1 MFQSFTGSS
10 RRPRQV
16 NLSGRSTNNP
26 FAASQAGRH
35 APHGYGV
42 QNTLAIA
49 QQERI
54 ARQQERIRTG
64 AARTLQRTWRGYR
77 SRKGTHAIW
86 RAEWDAVE
94 DKRLGR
100 HVPFDD
106 EDALSRDPSCASPPS
121 YLSLQEC
128 LSQLRLLLHFFEVNR
143 VADAV
148 RLVYFTNA
156 FQRTVQNAS
165 SLETEGEWTLLL
177 FRLAS
182 TVLRLLRFLANTSRS
197 NTIPAEPLLQ
207 SLRMLVG
214 LIPRQVTRIA
224 SDYFA
229 VMAVLTSNIQTLSA
243 KLRYTVDELVA
254 TVIAP
259 LQHITADTIGA
270 YEWFGREYLIVPDLP
285 SYLGSLDKLASNVNY
300 KLLTKGLDNYVSSHT
315 LSSATKPDEM
325 KAEEVERRLWVL
337 AYFIFFRRHA
347 LSGSISYDALE
358 PDFVKV
364 VSCLLNSVALQV
376 SRRLEPDENIEE
388 HTQDQTPLPAF
399 VRDQIKSLVN
409 QRSITGLLSKVTVDT
424 WAATADQES
433 TDEAKILAGYALTLL
448 RVFPRRGDDIR
459 MWLYLG
465 SAGAAR
471 PSHGSSASRIPAIK
485 YFWQA
490 SRRTSI
496 FNKICADPNA
506 VLPLLKPVPAEGAN
520 GNTDHL
526 AESRGREEEWTIILL
541 FLELYTFVL
550 KVTDDD
556 EFFAG
561 DSVAV
566 ASGSDVS
573 WTKESALPLKDVKDM
588 TIFLKNLAFTLY
600 WNAAELNETPN
611 PEDTTAIRN
620 YFAPSAEP
628 SESVKSVKELEQK
641 NREKGLPGVTG
652 IPLDYFKGLVTGLLR
667 MIHEREYV
675 HLLLF
680 AAVFLEALLTL
691 NPSSRRKFLPDGHW
705 LMTDQFD
712 MEGFI
717 PAVVAEEENRHQL
730 QDDEDE
736 DPDAMMDDLVPDPG
750 PGLVGTSRVQQARRI
765 EFLRRRQQQAARR
778 KQLEAIA
785 PRLEIL
791 RNMPFFIPF
800 STRVQIFREFI
811 YRDQMRRRNG
821 YIDPDS
827 WRMSVSASMGRMFD
841 GGANDI
847 LSRHHAD
854 IRRGRVFEDAFE
866 QFYQLGDGL
875 KEPIHISFIDQFGA
889 PEAGIDGGGVT
900 KEFLTSVANEALK
913 EPKGLPLFV
922 ANDQNLLYPNPTAIE
937 QQKELLKEAGIA
949 PNSPEWTHQIR
960 SLLRRYEFL
969 GRVIGKCLY
978 EGILVDVHFA
988 PFFLLK
994 WALTGGSGSA
1004 QKESS
1009 YRANLNDLRD
1019 LDESLYQGLVSSLFF
1034 FFSFRIVAYY

>member
-26 FAASQAGRH
+26 FAASKAGRH
-35 APHGYGV
+35 APHGYGL

-64 AARTLQRTWRGYR
+64 AARTLQRTWRGYQ
-77 SRKGTHAIW
+77 SRKRTHALW

-106 EDALSRDPSCASPPS
+106 EDALCRDPSCASPPP

-182 TVLRLLRFLANTSRS
+182 TVLRLLRFLANTPRS
-197 NTIPAEPLLQ
+197 SSIPAEPLLQ

-229 VMAVLTSNIQTLSA
+229 VMAVLTSNIQNLSA
-243 KLRYTVDELVA
+243 KMGYTIDELVA

-259 LQHITADTIGA
+259 LQHITADTLGA

-285 SYLGSLDKLASNVNY
+285 SYLGSLDRLASSVNY
-300 KLLTKGLDNYVSSHT
+300 KLLTKGLDDYFSRRAPSSV
-315 LSSATKPDEM
+315 TKPEM
-325 KAEEVERRLWVL
+325 KSEKVERRLWVL
-337 AYFIFFRRHA
+337 SYFIFFRRHA
-347 LSGSISYDALE
+347 LSGSVSYDALE

-376 SRRLEPDENIEE
+376 SRRLDPDENIEE
-388 HTQDQTPLPAF
+388 HAQDQTPLPAF
-399 VRDQIKSLVN
+399 VREQVKSLVN
-409 QRSITGLLSKVTVDT
+409 QRSITGLLSKATVDT
-424 WAATADQES
+424 WAASAHQES
-433 TDEAKILAGYALTLL
+433 TDEARILAGYALTLL

-471 PSHGSSASRIPAIK
+471 PSPGSSALRIPAIK

-490 SRRTSI
+490 SRRTNI
-496 FNKICADPNA
+496 FNSISADLNA
-506 VLPLLKPVPAEGAN
+506 VLPLLKPVPTEGAN
-520 GNTDHL
+520 GSSDQL

-573 WTKESALPLKDVKDM
+573 WTKESALPLRDVKDM

-600 WNAAELNETPN
+600 WNAAELHETPK
-611 PEDTTAIRN
+611 PEDTSAIRN
-620 YFAPSAEP
+620 YFIPSADQQD
-628 SESVKSVKELEQK
+628 SVKSVKDLEQR

-675 HLLLF
+675 HP
-680 AAVFLEALLTL
+680 APVCLEAFT
-691 NPSSRRKFLPDGHW
+691 NP
-705 LMTDQFD
+705 
-712 MEGFI
+712 
-717 PAVVAEEENRHQL
+717 
-730 QDDEDE
+730 
-736 DPDAMMDDLVPDPG
+736 
-750 PGLVGTSRVQQARRI
+750 
-765 EFLRRRQQQAARR
+765 
-778 KQLEAIA
+778 
-785 PRLEIL
+785 
-791 RNMPFFIPF
+791 
-800 STRVQIFREFI
+800 
-811 YRDQMRRRNG
+811 
-821 YIDPDS
+821 
-827 WRMSVSASMGRMFD
+827 
-841 GGANDI
+841 
-847 LSRHHAD
+847 
-854 IRRGRVFEDAFE
+854 
-866 QFYQLGDGL
+866 
-875 KEPIHISFIDQFGA
+875 
-889 PEAGIDGGGVT
+889 
-900 KEFLTSVANEALK
+900 
-913 EPKGLPLFV
+913 
-922 ANDQNLLYPNPTAIE
+922 
-937 QQKELLKEAGIA
+937 
-949 PNSPEWTHQIR
+949 
-960 SLLRRYEFL
+960 
-969 GRVIGKCLY
+969 
-978 EGILVDVHFA
+978 
-988 PFFLLK
+988 
-994 WALTGGSGSA
+994 
-1004 QKESS
+1004 
-1009 YRANLNDLRD
+1009 
-1019 LDESLYQGLVSSLFF
+1019 
-1034 FFSFRIVAYY
+1034 